1 MLDLHRTGFLI
12 PERVPWGTH
21 ICQFYETKDDLL
33 EVLVPYYQHG
43 LDTNQLC
50 VWLTPDLISVEE
62 ATNALREVVP
72 DLNRFLSTGQLVILP
87 HDQWYLA
94 NGHFDMDAALQ
105 ALCDKGAAAC
115 ARGFSGLRASGSAV
129 CLHDHHWM
137 DLTAYE
143 EKVQA
148 RLRFEKIIALCSFPL
163 QTCTGAR
170 LLQVLNSHDCAIARR
185 NGQWECIETKESKW
199 LLSRLS
205 VQEHAL
211 AASIS
216 PMVMTDLAGA
226 MTYVNPA
233 ALAAWGYADETDV
246 LHRPAT
252 EFWNSPEGIQTFIA
266 EVKEKGRNVCD
277 LVARRKDR
285 STFDAEVLGSLT
297 LDDRGEPAG
306 IVASCLD
313 VTQRRQAEARR
324 REIDERYRTLVE
336 NVELGITLMDSQ
348 HQILAI
354 NGAHTRM
361 IGRPVHECLGQEC
374 FRLFEKRDAICPHCP
389 GTRAM
394 ATGVPAET
402 ETEGRRDDGTTY
414 AARVQAFPVH
424 GPDGKAIGFIEVV
437 EDITQRKQDRDAL
450 RRANFCIEQ
459 AGDGILWIIPDGRI
473 VFANPKAAEMLEY
486 SCDELQ
492 TKSVFDIDTN
502 MNADWWAAHWKSLQD
517 RQSFILECH
526 HRTKSGRVIPVEL
539 CVNHL
544 MFDGREFNCV
554 FVRDICVRKAA
565 EEQLAHFSAIVN
577 SSQDAI
583 IGTNLDGIVTSW
595 NPGAQRLYRYTA
607 AEMVDQPISL
617 LLPPNLPDEDAAFLS
632 RLREGGRVEHY
643 DTVHCRKNGS
653 LVDVSITLSP
663 IIDGEDRVIGAS
675 AIAHEITDR
684 RRAEQSLKESTKSL
698 QEANRRLGEACEK
711 AESANKAKSEFLA
724 NMSHEIRTPMT
735 AIIGFS
741 EVLLESAP
749 TGEVAEA
756 CHIIKRN
763 GDHLLNLIN
772 DILDLSKIEAGKHKI
787 NLEDA
792 SPRQIVADV
801 VSTMQVRADAKGL
814 RIGVEFL
821 DGVPSVIRTDPLRLR
836 QILVNL
842 LGNAIKFTEVGGVH
856 ISVRSG
862 PRSHD
867 APTLLFSVSDTGI
880 GIATAHL
887 SLLFQPFSQADT
899 SAHRSFGG
907 TGLGLAISKRLAAM
921 LGGDI
926 TVFSVIGSGT
936 TFNLTIATGS
946 PSGNTLTDAATSS
959 QPAET
964 NERPDF
970 PTSNCRVLLAED
982 GPDNQ
987 RLIAFLLRK
996 AGAEVTVVEHGQK
1009 AVDLLLQDPATNT
1022 FDIVLMDMQMPV
1034 MDGYEATI
1042 QLRQAGYQGPIVAL
1056 TAHAMT
1062 EDRRKCLDAGCD
1074 DYLAK
1079 PVDRHALLEI
1089 VAKHAKSVQPI
1100 ANGEAVSGTS

>member
-1 MLDLHRTGFLI
+1 
-12 PERVPWGTH
+12 
-21 ICQFYETKDDLL
+21 
-33 EVLVPYYQHG
+33 
-43 LDTNQLC
+43 
-50 VWLTPDLISVEE
+50 
-62 ATNALREVVP
+62 
-72 DLNRFLSTGQLVILP
+72 
-87 HDQWYLA
+87 
-94 NGHFDMDAALQ
+94 
-105 ALCDKGAAAC
+105 
-115 ARGFSGLRASGSAV
+115 
-129 CLHDHHWM
+129 M

-143 EKVQA
+143 EKVQS
-148 RLRFEKIIALCSFPL
+148 RLRFEKIIALCSYPL
-163 QTCTGAR
+163 QKCTGTR

-185 NGQWECIETKESKW
+185 NGQWECIETKESKK

-233 ALAAWGYADETDV
+233 ALAAWGYANETDV

-252 EFWNSPEGIQTFIA
+252 EFWNVPERILAFIS

-277 LVARRKDR
+277 LVARRKDGT
-285 STFDAEVLGSLT
+285 TFDAEVLGSLT
-297 LDDRGEPAG
+297 LDDRGEPTG

-313 VTQRRQAEARR
+313 VTHRRQSEARR
-324 REIDERYRTLVE
+324 RESDERYRTLVE

-361 IGRPVHECLGQEC
+361 IGRPAHECLGQEC

-394 ATGVPAET
+394 ATGAPAET

-450 RRANFCIEQ
+450 HRANFCIEQ
-459 AGDGILWIIPDGRI
+459 AGDGILWVVPDGRI

-486 SCDELQ
+486 SCAELQ
-492 TKSVFDIDTN
+492 TKSVFEIDAN
-502 MNADWWAAHWKSLQD
+502 VNADWWPSHWQALQERKSL
-517 RQSFILECH
+517 ILESH
-526 HRTKSGRVIPVEL
+526 HRTKSGRIVPVEL

-544 MFDGREFNCV
+544 MFDGKEFNCA
-554 FVRDICVRKAA
+554 FVRDISVRKAA

-583 IGTNLDGIVTSW
+583 IGGSLDGIITSW
-595 NPGAQRLYRYTA
+595 NPGAQRLYQYHA
-607 AEMVDQPISL
+607 SEMIGQPASV
-617 LLPPNLPDEDAAFLS
+617 LLPPGMPDELTTFLS
-632 RLREGGRVEHY
+632 KLREGGRVEHY
-643 DTVHCRKNGS
+643 DTVRRRKDGS

-663 IIDGEDRVIGAS
+663 IIDSEDRVIGAS

-684 RRAEQSLKESTKSL
+684 RRAEQSLMESTKSL
-698 QEANRRLGEACEK
+698 QDANRRLEDACVK
-711 AESANKAKSEFLA
+711 AEAANKAKSEFLA

-741 EVLLESAP
+741 EVLLEAAQ
-749 TGEVAEA
+749 TAEAAEA

-763 GDHLLNLIN
+763 GDHLLSLIN
-772 DILDLSKIEAGKHKI
+772 DILDLSKIEAGKHEI
-787 NLEDA
+787 NLEDG
-792 SPRQIVADV
+792 SPHQLVADV

-821 DGVPSVIRTDPLRLR
+821 DGVPSAIRTDPLRLR

-842 LGNAIKFTEVGGVH
+842 LGNAIKFTEVGGVR
-856 ISVRSG
+856 ITVR
-862 PRSHD
+862 PNPVPHE
-867 APTLLFSVSDTGI
+867 APTLLFSITDTGI
-880 GIATAHL
+880 GIAASHL
-887 SLLFQPFSQADT
+887 HLLFQPFSQADT
-899 SAHRSFGG
+899 SAHRRFGG

-926 TVFSVIGSGT
+926 TVSSVVGSGT
-936 TFNLTIATGS
+936 TFNLTVATGS
-946 PSGNTLTDAATSS
+946 PSGNTIADVANHSL
-959 QPAET
+959 PANT
-964 NERPDF
+964 TERPDL
-970 PTSNCRVLLAED
+970 PNLNCRVLLAED

-996 AGAEVTVVEHGQK
+996 AGAEVTIVEHGQK
-1009 AVDLLLQDPATNT
+1009 AVDLLLQAPTTNT
-1022 FDIVLMDMQMPV
+1022 FDVVLMDMQMPV

-1042 QLRQAGYQGPIVAL
+1042 QLRHAGYQGPIVAL

-1089 VAKHAKSVQPI
+1089 VAKHAKSVQQI
-1100 ANGEAVSGTS
+1100 GTSSDT